1 MRGRLML
8 AAAILLAACGRNPAE
23 APTANRTVVP
33 ATTAPAPP
41 LDPALAAWRED
52 KLRECGSL
60 VLLQVPP
67 GTDVQRLCA
76 CAIDRGMA
84 GRTLEQLGRPIPG
97 RARALLHQCAAEMG
111 IQTAG

>member
-1 MRGRLML
+1 MRDLRFAI
-8 AAAILLAACGRNPAE
+8 AAFAPLAACGQGPAE
-23 APTANRTVVP
+23 APAANRVST
-33 ATTAPAPP
+33 AAPAPP
-41 LDPALAAWRED
+41 LDPVRAAWRED

-67 GTDVQRLCA
+67 GTDVERLCG

-84 GRTLEQLGRPIPG
+84 GRTLEQLSHPIPG

-111 IQTAG
+111 IPTIG